1 MPSNI
6 QGLIQTIIG
15 LRDLQL
21 REAAQDLQ
29 RRQQQVG
36 AIGQFQSL
44 AQQTSDPSQLSSII
58 PQFSQTTGVPSDVLS
73 TIAAATP
80 ASTASTKSRAVQS
93 GARQLGG
100 SQDVAA
106 ATTELTGMTP
116 GSTARDKLYASLF
129 GGTSDYYSNL
139 TPEQ

>member
-73 TIAAATP
+73 W
-80 ASTASTKSRAVQS
+80 
-93 GARQLGG
+93 G
-100 SQDVAA
+100 
-106 ATTELTGMTP
+106 
-116 GSTARDKLYASLF
+116 
-129 GGTSDYYSNL
+129 
-139 TPEQ
+139 